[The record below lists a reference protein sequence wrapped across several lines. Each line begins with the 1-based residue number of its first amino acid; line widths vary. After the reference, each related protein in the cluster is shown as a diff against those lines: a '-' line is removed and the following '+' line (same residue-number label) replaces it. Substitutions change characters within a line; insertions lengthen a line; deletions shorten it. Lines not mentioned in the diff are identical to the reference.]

1 MTLSKVTFMLY
12 RIAVCAGTKSDPV
25 SVWTSL
31 KRLNRAYSIMFFY
44 NVSSTCC
51 KVNDLFPSS
60 MVNVK
65 HCVETVLLQ
74 KISFPNNYAV
84 ETLLVLKKR

>member
-1 MTLSKVTFMLY
+1 MSEPGVY
-12 RIAVCAGTKSDPV
+12 
-25 SVWTSL
+25 
-31 KRLNRAYSIMFFY
+31 IMFLY
-44 NVSSTCC
+44 NVSPTCC

-60 MVNVK
+60 IVNVK

-84 ETLLVLKKR
+84 ETLLVLKSAKGSYSVTALI

>member
-1 MTLSKVTFMLY
+1 MTLSKVKFMLY
-12 RIAVCAGTKSDPV
+12 RIAFAPARKAIPYQCGH
-25 SVWTSL
+25 
-31 KRLNRAYSIMFFY
+31 RLNVRTGRIMFLY
-44 NVSSTCC
+44 NVSPTCC

-74 KISFPNNYAV
+74 KISFPDNYAV
-84 ETLLVLKKR
+84 ETLLVLRKR